1 MKISFI
7 VINNPALASDRKRTG
22 QIGWHDTIPFDSD
35 WRKYEARSMY
45 LDYNFYA
52 INSGDTGSW

>member
-22 QIGWHDTIPFDSD
+22 QTGRHDTIPSGSD
-35 WRKYEARSMY
+35 WRKCYARYMY
-45 LDYNFYA
+45 LDCNFYA
-52 INSGDTGSW
+52 INSVDTGS

>member
-22 QIGWHDTIPFDSD
+22 QTGCTILFHPAAIGVNATQDIC
-35 WRKYEARSMY
+35 
-45 LDYNFYA
+45 
-52 INSGDTGSW
+52 I